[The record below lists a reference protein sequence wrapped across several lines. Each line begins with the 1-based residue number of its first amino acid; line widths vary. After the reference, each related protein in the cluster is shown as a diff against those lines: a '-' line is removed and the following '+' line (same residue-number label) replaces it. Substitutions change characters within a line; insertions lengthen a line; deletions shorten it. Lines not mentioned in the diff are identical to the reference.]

1 MSPLPSPLVQPHRP
15 AVMGTRYMIVAGHYL
30 AAQAG
35 FEVLEAGGN
44 AVDAGVAAGLALN
57 VVESE
62 MASFGGVAPIIL
74 YWAETDEFATVSGVG
89 VWPGA
94 ASSEYFRK
102 FHGGRIPEGIL
113 RTVVPAAPDAWI
125 TALERWGTLTF
136 GDCAAAAIR
145 LAGEGFATYPL
156 LCDWIAHELD
166 TIRHWP
172 GNAAVYL
179 PEGRPPRVGEVLKH
193 EDLARTLRFLV
204 DEERAHAG
212 RGRAAGLAAVRR
224 AFYEGD
230 IAAQIASH
238 QKENGGLLTAR
249 DLARFRVAIEPPVST
264 TFGSVEV
271 FGCGP
276 WCQGPMLLQAL
287 DILEGVDL
295 EAMGH
300 NSVAYLHTLAEA
312 INLAA
317 ADRHGYYGD
326 PRFADVPIE
335 TLLSKRYAAGR
346 RALIRPE
353 RAFGQ
358 MPPPG
363 AIDGHAPGPGPYDAG
378 DAAHTSPG
386 AGSSVGAE
394 RLDTSYVCVVD
405 RFGNAF
411 SATPSDSGLQAPIPP
426 GLGFVPSPRGGQAW
440 TDPRAPA
447 SVAPGKRPR
456 LTPNPAIAI
465 RRGEMLMPFGTPGA
479 DVQTQMML
487 QVFLNIEVFGMDPQS
502 AVEAERIASHNF
514 PDTNDPHDHVP
525 GSLWLQ
531 GSLSPATG
539 EALAALGHRIE
550 WYPER
555 GPANTSPDISGV
567 CVIRKD
573 LASGVM
579 TGGAD
584 PRRPAYGLG
593 W

>member
-1 MSPLPSPLVQPHRP
+1 MSSPIAPQAQPHRP
-15 AVMGTRYMIVAGHYL
+15 AIMGSRHMIVASHYL

-35 FEVLEAGGN
+35 FQVLEGGGN

-74 YWAETDEFATVSGVG
+74 YWAETDEFFTISGLG
-89 VWPGA
+89 VWPAA
-94 ASSEYFRK
+94 ASSEYFRRH
-102 FHGGRIPEGIL
+102 HGGRIPNGIL

-125 TALERWGTLTF
+125 TALERWGTFTF

-145 LAGEGFATYPL
+145 LANDGFATYPL
-156 LCDWIAHELD
+156 LCDWIAHDLD

-179 PEGRPPRVGEVLKH
+179 PNGRPPRVGEVLKH
-193 EDLARTLRFLV
+193 EDLARTLRFLA
-204 DEERAHAG
+204 DEETAHAG
-212 RGRAAGLAAVRR
+212 RGRHAGLAAVRR
-224 AFYEGD
+224 AFYKGD
-230 IAAQIASH
+230 IATQIAAH
-238 QKENGGLLTAR
+238 QRENGGLLSAR
-249 DLARFRVAIEPPVST
+249 DMARFGVGIEPAVST

-271 FGCGP
+271 WGCGP

-287 DILEGVDL
+287 DILEGMNL

-300 NSVAYLHTLAEA
+300 NSVAYLHALAEA

-326 PRFADVPIE
+326 PRFVDVPLE
-335 TLLSKRYAAGR
+335 TLLSKRYAAVR
-346 RALIRPE
+346 RALIRPD
-353 RAFGQ
+353 RAFGR

-363 AIDGHAPGPGPYDAG
+363 VVEGHAPGPGPYDAG
-378 DAAHTSPG
+378 EEVRVSREANL
-386 AGSSVGAE
+386 SVGAE
-394 RLDTSYVCVVD
+394 RLDTSHVCVVD
-405 RFGNAF
+405 RLGNAL

-440 TDPRAPA
+440 TDPLAPA

-514 PDTNDPHDHVP
+514 PDTHDPHDHVP

-539 EALAALGHRIE
+539 EALASLGHRID

-567 CVIRKD
+567 GVIRKD

-584 PRRPAYGLG
+584 PRRPTYGLG

>member
-1 MSPLPSPLVQPHRP
+1 
-15 AVMGTRYMIVAGHYL
+15 MIVASHYL

-35 FEVLEAGGN
+35 FQVLEAGGN

-74 YWAETDEFATVSGVG
+74 YWAETDEFFTVSGVG
-89 VWPGA
+89 VWPAA
-94 ASSEYFRK
+94 ASAELFRE
-102 FHGGRIPEGIL
+102 HHDGRIPNGIL

-125 TALERWGTLTF
+125 TALERFGTFTF

-145 LAGEGFATYPL
+145 LARDGFAAYPL
-156 LCDWIAHELD
+156 LCDWIANERD

-179 PEGRPPRVGEVLKH
+179 PEGRPPRIGEVLRH

-204 DEERAHAG
+204 DEETAHAG
-212 RGRAAGLAAVRR
+212 RDRQAGLAAVRR
-224 AFYEGD
+224 AVYEGD
-230 IAAQIASH
+230 IATRIAAH
-238 QKENGGLLTAR
+238 QRENGGLLTAR
-249 DLARFRVAIEPPVST
+249 DMARFRVGVEPAVAT
-264 TFGSVEV
+264 TFGPVEIR
-271 FGCGP
+271 GCGP

-287 DILEGVDL
+287 NILDGMDL

-300 NSVAYLHTLAEA
+300 NSVAYLHTLAQA
-312 INLAA
+312 IDLAA
-317 ADRHGYYGD
+317 ADRHAYYGD
-326 PRFADVPIE
+326 PRFVGVPVG

-346 RALIRPE
+346 RALMRPD
-353 RAFGQ
+353 RAFGR

-363 AIDGHAPGPGPYDAG
+363 VVEGHAPGPGPYDEGEAVQ
-378 DAAHTSPG
+378 TSCG
-386 AGSSVGAE
+386 TIASVGAE
-394 RLDTSYVCVVD
+394 GLDTSQVCVVD

-502 AVEAERIASHNF
+502 AVEAERVASHNF
-514 PDTNDPHDHVP
+514 PDSNDPHDYVP

-531 GSLSPATG
+531 GSQDRATG
-539 EALAALGHRIE
+539 EALAALGHRIFR
-550 WYPER
+550 YPER
-555 GPANTSPDISGV
+555 GPANTSPDISSV

-573 LASGVM
+573 LESGVM

-584 PRRPAYGLG
+584 PRRPAYGFG

>member
-1 MSPLPSPLVQPHRP
+1 
-15 AVMGTRYMIVAGHYL
+15 MIVASHYL

-35 FEVLEAGGN
+35 FQVLEAGGN

-74 YWAETDEFATVSGVG
+74 YSAEADEFFTISGLG
-89 VWPGA
+89 VWPAA

-102 FHGGRIPEGIL
+102 HHGGRIPSGIL

-125 TALERWGTLTF
+125 TALERFGTLTF

-145 LAGEGFATYPL
+145 LARDGFATYPL

-166 TIRHWP
+166 AIRRWP

-179 PEGRPPRVGEVLKH
+179 PEGRPPRIGEVLRH
-193 EDLARTLRFLV
+193 EDLARTLQFLV
-204 DEERAHAG
+204 DEETAHAG
-212 RGRAAGLAAVRR
+212 RGRRSGLEAARR

-230 IAAQIASH
+230 IAARIADH
-238 QKENGGLLTAR
+238 QSENGGLLTAR
-249 DLARFRVAIEPPVST
+249 DVARFRVEIEPAVST
-264 TFGSVEV
+264 TFGPVEV
-271 FGCGP
+271 RGCGP

-287 DILEGVDL
+287 AILDGVDL
-295 EAMGH
+295 AAMGH

-326 PRFADVPIE
+326 PRFVDVPTE
-335 TLLSKRYAAGR
+335 TLLSARYAAGR
-346 RALIRPE
+346 RALIRAD
-353 RAFGQ
+353 RAFGR

-363 AIDGHAPGPGPYDAG
+363 AVDGHAPGPGPYDAV
-378 DAAHTSPG
+378 DAVRASPD
-386 AGSSVGAE
+386 AGSSTGAE
-394 RLDTSYVCVVD
+394 RLDTSHVCVVD
-405 RFGNAF
+405 RLGNAF

-440 TDPRAPA
+440 TDPRSPA

-502 AVEAERIASHNF
+502 AVEAGRVASHNF
-514 PDTNDPHDHVP
+514 PDSNDPHDYVP

-531 GSLSPATG
+531 GSLDPATG
-539 EALAALGHRIE
+539 EALASLGHRIFR
-550 WYPER
+550 YPER
-555 GPANTSPDISGV
+555 GPANTSPDISSV

-573 LASGVM
+573 LRSGVM

-584 PRRPAYGLG
+584 PRRPAYGFG

>member
-1 MSPLPSPLVQPHRP
+1 MSSPPASLVQPRRP
-15 AVMGTRYMIVAGHYL
+15 AVMGTRHMIVAGHYL

-74 YWAETDEFATVSGVG
+74 YWAETDEFFTISGVG
-89 VWPGA
+89 VWPAA
-94 ASSEYFRK
+94 ASCEYFKR
-102 FHGGRIPEGIL
+102 FHGGRIPAGIL

-145 LAGEGFATYPL
+145 LAREGFAAYPL
-156 LCDWIAHELD
+156 LCDWIAHEVES
-166 TIRHWP
+166 IRHWP

-204 DEERAHAG
+204 DEEHAHAG
-212 RGRAAGLAAVRR
+212 RGRPAGLAAVRR
-224 AFYEGD
+224 AFYGGD
-230 IAAQIASH
+230 IAACIAAH
-238 QKENGGLLTAR
+238 QKENGGLLTAG
-249 DLARFRVAIEPPVST
+249 DMARFRVGIEPAVST
-264 TFGSVEV
+264 TFGPVEV
-271 FGCGP
+271 RGCGP

-300 NSVAYLHTLAEA
+300 NSAAYLHTLAEA

-326 PRFADVPIE
+326 PRFVDVPIE

-346 RALIRPE
+346 RALVRPD
-353 RAFGQ
+353 RAFGR

-363 AIDGHAPGPGPYDAG
+363 AVDGHTPGPGPYDA
-378 DAAHTSPG
+378 DG
-386 AGSSVGAE
+386 AVQTPPEARSTRGAE
-394 RLDTSYVCVVD
+394 RLDTSQVCVVD

-465 RRGEMLMPFGTPGA
+465 RRGKMLMPFGTPGA

-531 GSLSPATG
+531 GSLNPATG
-539 EALAALGHRIE
+539 DALAALGHRVD

-584 PRRPAYGLG
+584 PRRPAYGIG

>member
-1 MSPLPSPLVQPHRP
+1 
-15 AVMGTRYMIVAGHYL
+15 MGTRHMIVATHYV

-35 FEVLEAGGN
+35 FQVLEAGGN

-74 YWAETDEFATVSGVG
+74 YWAETDEFFTVSGLG
-89 VWPGA
+89 VWPAA
-94 ASSEYFRK
+94 ASAEYFRK
-102 FHGGRIPEGIL
+102 HHGGRIPPGIL
-113 RTVVPAAPDAWI
+113 RTVVPAAPDAWM

-136 GDCAAAAIR
+136 GDCAASAIR
-145 LAGEGFATYPL
+145 LARDGFAAYPL
-156 LCDWIAHELD
+156 LCDWIAQERD
-166 TIRHWP
+166 TIRPWP
-172 GNAAVYL
+172 GNAALYL
-179 PEGRPPRVGEVLKH
+179 PEGRPPRVGEVLRH
-193 EDLARTLRFLV
+193 EDLARSLQFLA
-204 DEERAHAG
+204 DEEAAHAG
-212 RGRAAGLAAVRR
+212 RGRRAGLAAARR

-230 IAAQIASH
+230 IAARIADH
-238 QKENGGLLTAR
+238 QRENGGLLTAH
-249 DLARFRVAIEPPVST
+249 DLARFRVDIEAPVST
-264 TFGSVEV
+264 TFGPVEV
-271 FGCGP
+271 RGCGP

-287 DILEGVDL
+287 AILDGMDL

-300 NSVAYLHTLAEA
+300 NSVAYLHTFAEA

-326 PRFADVPIE
+326 PRFVDVPIE
-335 TLLSKRYAAGR
+335 TLLSKDYAAGR
-346 RALIRPE
+346 RALIRPD
-353 RAFGQ
+353 RAFGR
-358 MPPPG
+358 MPHPG
-363 AIDGHAPGPGPYDAG
+363 SVDGHAPGPGPHDAG
-378 DAAHTSPG
+378 VSAQVFPE
-386 AGSSVGAE
+386 AGSATGAE
-394 RLDTSYVCVVD
+394 RLDTSHVCVVD

-456 LTPNPAIAI
+456 LTPNPAIAF

-514 PDTNDPHDHVP
+514 PDTNDPHEYVP

-531 GSLSPATG
+531 GSLDPATG
-539 EALAALGHRIE
+539 EALAALGHRIFR
-550 WYPER
+550 YPER

-573 LASGVM
+573 LESGVM

-584 PRRPAYGLG
+584 PRRPAYGFG

>member
-1 MSPLPSPLVQPHRP
+1 
-15 AVMGTRYMIVAGHYL
+15 MGTRHMIVAGHYL

-74 YWAETDEFATVSGVG
+74 YWAETDEFFTISGVG
-89 VWPGA
+89 AWPAA

-102 FHGGRIPEGIL
+102 HHGGRIPAGIL

-145 LAGEGFATYPL
+145 LAREGFAAYPL
-156 LCDWIAHELD
+156 LCDWIAHEVD
-166 TIRHWP
+166 SIRRWP

-179 PEGRPPRVGEVLKH
+179 PAGRPPRVGEVLKH
-193 EDLARTLRFLV
+193 EDLARTLQFLA

-212 RGRAAGLAAVRR
+212 HGPAAGLEAVRR

-230 IAAQIASH
+230 IAACIAAH

-249 DLARFRVAIEPPVST
+249 DMARFRVAIEPPVST
-264 TFGSVEV
+264 TFGSIEV
-271 FGCGP
+271 WGCGP

-326 PRFADVPIE
+326 PRFVDVPIE

-346 RALIRPE
+346 RALIRPD
-353 RAFGQ
+353 RAFGR

-363 AIDGHAPGPGPYDAG
+363 AVHGHAPGPGPYDA
-378 DAAHTSPG
+378 DG
-386 AGSSVGAE
+386 AVQTPSEASSSGGAE
-394 RLDTSYVCVVD
+394 RLDTSQVCVVD

-447 SVAPGKRPR
+447 CVAPGKRPR

-539 EALAALGHRIE
+539 EALGALGHRID

-584 PRRPAYGLG
+584 PRRPAYGIG